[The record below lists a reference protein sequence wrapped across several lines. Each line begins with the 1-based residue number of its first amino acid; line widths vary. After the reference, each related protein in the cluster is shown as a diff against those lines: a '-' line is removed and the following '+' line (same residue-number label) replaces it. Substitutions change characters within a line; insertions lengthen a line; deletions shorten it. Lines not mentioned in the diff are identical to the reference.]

1 MQLTYGYDLKENDDI
16 LIPARRTGE
25 IMSHFS
31 LPGAALV
38 NFLPFR
44 TVSFTRLSLL
54 PPPDCL
60 LYTVKHLPSWVPLFK
75 YEPVASECKHLGQRM
90 KNEPIEFVRNSMV

>member
-25 IMSHFS
+25 IMSHLS

-54 PPPDCL
+54 PPSDCL
-60 LYTVKHLPSWVPLFK
+60 LYSVKHLPSWIPLFK